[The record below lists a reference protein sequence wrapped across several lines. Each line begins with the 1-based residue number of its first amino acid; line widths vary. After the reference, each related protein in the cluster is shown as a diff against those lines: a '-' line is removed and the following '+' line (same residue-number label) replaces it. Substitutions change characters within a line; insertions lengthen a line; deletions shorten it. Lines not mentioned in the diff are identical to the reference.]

1 MECPR
6 CHNSHAYV
14 QQMDRINWM
23 FCPECQYQTHMKHYR
38 DELQVAIN
46 MSDEDVQPSE
56 QLATQLLLAI

>member
-1 MECPR
+1 
-6 CHNSHAYV
+6 
-14 QQMDRINWM
+14 
-23 FCPECQYQTHMKHYR
+23 MKHYR